1 MTTVSVVHCETSSGV
16 VNPIERIGEAVK
28 TYDTSIP
35 EISHTVLK
43 LNLVL
48 MSCVLWQTSTTAWMR

>member
-28 TYDTSIP
+28 AYDTSIP
-35 EISHTVLK
+35 EIPYTVFK
-43 LNLVL
+43 FNVAL